1 MKKLIGII
9 LAVVLLAG
17 GLGTVVYAAVPHVP
31 MTGEK
36 LVGMGRMG
44 TRGDGPTFTFFSVFR
59 FTNPDCVGTITIT
72 RISIMKS
79 GGTVVYEGPLLR
91 QEVSGGEVVDD
102 SEWMEPM
109 NPHEGRDIA
118 LWTYFPDP
126 DDQDYDWMSKQEAYG
141 QPLRGYS
148 VEIFY
153 ETERKGLPLV
163 GDAFTTRE
171 FVRSTGDIQQT
182 GYSSQMFNL
191 NQKLR

>member
-1 MKKLIGII
+1 MKKII
-9 LAVVLLAG
+9 LILVTLVLIVG
-17 GLGTVVYAAVPHVP
+17 GLGTAVYAAGLHVP

-36 LVGMGRMG
+36 LVGQGRMG
-44 TRGDGPTFTFFSVFR
+44 TRGVGPTFTFFSVFR

-109 NPHEGRDIA
+109 NPHEGRDID

-126 DDQDYDWMSKQEAYG
+126 LDPNHTWMSKLEAYD

-182 GYSSQMFNL
+182 GYLSPMFNL
-191 NQKLR
+191 KQKLR